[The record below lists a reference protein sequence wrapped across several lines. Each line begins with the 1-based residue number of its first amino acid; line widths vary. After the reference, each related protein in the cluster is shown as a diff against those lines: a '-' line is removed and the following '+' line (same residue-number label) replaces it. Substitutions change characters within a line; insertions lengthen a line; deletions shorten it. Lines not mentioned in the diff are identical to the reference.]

1 MKTIVIHFARLGP
14 YHLARLESAVE
25 VLGELG
31 WRVVAME
38 TAGSDATYEWERT
51 EGGSGFERRT
61 VFPDRVFE
69 EIEGR
74 EMRRGIYGVLDELR
88 PEAVA
93 VAGWGTADARACL
106 AWCRRNEAR
115 AVVMSETRE
124 VDGRRVWWREWV
136 KARIVRR
143 FQGGLC
149 GGESH
154 RRYLVRLG
162 MRPETIALGYNV
174 VDNGFFS
181 GKRNEYESRPI
192 KGPYFLASNRFV
204 ARKNLARLVC
214 AYALYG
220 RRSAGRVWPLVLLGD
235 GEMRGVLEE
244 LCGEL
249 GVAAGSGAERGEVV
263 FAGFRQIG
271 ELRDF
276 YAGAGAFVHPALEEP
291 WGLVVN
297 EAMASGLPV
306 VSSRNVGA
314 AEELVVE
321 GETGFLFDPED
332 VEGLAGLL
340 VRVAGM
346 REAERL
352 AMGVAARDMVDR
364 KVPKRAFGEGL
375 AKVVAR

>member
-1 MKTIVIHFARLGP
+1 M
-14 YHLARLESAVE
+14 ARLESAVE

-181 GKRNEYESRPI
+181 GKRNEYESRPS